1 LSCAPFVPSD
11 PEVVRRMLE
20 LAEVGPGDTLYDL
33 GCGDARILIMA
44 VRRFKADK
52 AVGYELKDDIYKTAV
67 SEVERVGLQNR
78 IHIVNSN
85 FSESHLSE
93 ASVITLYLTTYGN
106 EQLRPKIE
114 KEAKPGTRIVSHDF
128 RMTNW
133 KHVLEDRFKGHSIH
147 LYKIPDAY
155 EISDIP

>member
-1 LSCAPFVPSD
+1 MSLAPFVPSD

-20 LAEVGPGDTLYDL
+20 LAEVGPGDTIYDL

-52 AVGYELKDDIYKTAV
+52 AVGYELKDEVYKTAIA
-67 SEVERVGLQNR
+67 EVERVGLQDR
-78 IHIVNSN
+78 IHVVNSN
-85 FSESHLSE
+85 ISESNLSE
-93 ASVITLYLTTYGN
+93 ASVITLYLTTHGN

-114 KEAKPGTRIVSHDF
+114 KEARPGTRVVSHDF
-128 RMTNW
+128 RMTGW
-133 KHVLEDRFKGHSIH
+133 KHVLEDRFQGHSIH

-155 EISDIP
+155 EKSNTA